1 MILHF
6 QKNLKIE
13 RSKQGK
19 KLLRRPIQ
27 KKKEE
32 PTGNILKIKLKRDD
46 NKYEH
51 QNMQKLEGIEL
62 GLAVQ
67 EKSREA
73 VMEDPQMVTSLRKV
87 N

>member
-1 MILHF
+1 
-6 QKNLKIE
+6 
-13 RSKQGK
+13 
-19 KLLRRPIQ
+19 
-27 KKKEE
+27 
-32 PTGNILKIKLKRDD
+32 LKIKLKRDD